1 MEEMSLPLLQVEKLN
16 KTFHGN
22 NDQSF
27 QALNDVSFSVDAGE
41 CVGLIGESG
50 SGKTTIANIVAGFV
64 PSTSGVVVYDGHDLT
79 ARRCGKDARNTMQMV
94 FQNPMNSF
102 SPRMKLGR
110 GIREGLRYLS
120 SMPRQEQE
128 KRVDE
133 AMEMVGLPLS
143 YKNKYVFEVSGGE
156 AQRAAIARAILIKPK
171 LLLCDEITSALDA
184 EVQDQLIELL
194 RKLKTEM
201 NMAFLFISHDIKLVR
216 SFCDRAFVLQ
226 DGEIV
231 EQGGVEQLYD
241 HPENEYTKKLVNAAI
256 LNLIE

>member
-1 MEEMSLPLLQVEKLN
+1 MSLPLLQVEKLN
-16 KTFHGN
+16 KTFQGN
-22 NDQSF
+22 NDQLF
-27 QALNDVSFSVDAGE
+27 RALNDVSFSVEAGE

-64 PSTSGVVVYDGHDLT
+64 TPTSGDVVYDGQSLI
-79 ARRCGKDARNTMQMV
+79 ARNCGKNARSTMQMV

-110 GIREGLRYLS
+110 GIREGLNYLS
-120 SMPRQEQE
+120 SMPRKEQE

-156 AQRAAIARAILIKPK
+156 AQRAAIARAILIKPR

-184 EVQDQLIELL
+184 EVQDQLIEVL
-194 RKLKTEM
+194 RKLKEEM

-226 DGEIV
+226 DGVIV
-231 EQGGVEQLYD
+231 EQGSVEQLYD